1 MPKNTHQGPSI
12 AGWNVPLPGETRE
25 DHAERLGVPL
35 SDLEY
40 TGAGADAD
48 MRRQQAGD
56 RPDTSAPD
64 LGVSGHRESIHSG
77 GEGPNVEPAAPAG
90 APDETAG
97 EATTAGD
104 REKTGDLRKGP
115 DRSTSTEDAVPAG
128 EPVTIERADK
138 GRHESK

>member
-1 MPKNTHQGPSI
+1 
-12 AGWNVPLPGETRE
+12 
-25 DHAERLGVPL
+25 VPL
-35 SDLEY
+35 SDLDY
-40 TGAGADAD
+40 TGADAD

-64 LGVSGHRESIHSG
+64 LAVGGQRESIHSG
-77 GEGPNVEPAAPAG
+77 AEGPNAEPSEPAS
-90 APDETAG
+90 APDDTAG

-104 REKTGDLRKGP
+104 REKADDLRKGS
-115 DRSTSTEDAVPAG
+115 DKSTSTEDAVPAG

>member
-1 MPKNTHQGPSI
+1 MPKNTQQGPSI

-25 DHAERLGVPL
+25 EHAERLGVPL

-40 TGAGADAD
+40 TGADAD

-64 LGVSGHRESIHSG
+64 LGVFGQRESIHSG
-77 GEGPNVEPAAPAG
+77 AEGPNAEPSAPAS
-90 APDETAG
+90 APDDTAG

-104 REKTGDLRKGP
+104 REKADDLRKGS
-115 DRSTSTEDAVPAG
+115 DKSTSTEDTVPAG

-138 GRHESK
+138 GRNAK